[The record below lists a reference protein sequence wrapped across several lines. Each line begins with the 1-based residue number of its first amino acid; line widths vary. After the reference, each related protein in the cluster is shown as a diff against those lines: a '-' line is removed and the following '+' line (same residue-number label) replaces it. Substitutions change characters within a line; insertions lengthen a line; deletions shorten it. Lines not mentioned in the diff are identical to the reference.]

1 MMIATRVLDRIAGSA
16 NAEQTGVRFQYSRFP
31 LQAADCGAY
40 APNPQIVIVEVYKSL
55 GSKL

>member
-1 MMIATRVLDRIAGSA
+1 MTTSRSLDRIASRA
-16 NAEQTGVRFQYSRFP
+16 DAEQTGVRFQYSRFP